1 MLFHGGVGADG
12 VALGDVW
19 LFAPDVQD
27 FQLVSPKTIVGFVPK
42 PKAMHACVDVGS
54 KVFFIGGAGADTH
67 GKQSAMHLDDSYAI
81 RLCNRKGGLVEGG
94 GPLGS
99 VHTTDRR

>member
-54 KVFFIGGAGADTH
+54 KVFFIGGAGANTH
-67 GKQSAMHLDDSYAI
+67 RKQSAMHLDI
-81 RLCNRKGGLVEGG
+81 RTPSGCVIVRGAWSRGRAVLGGVY
-94 GPLGS
+94 
-99 VHTTDRR
+99 TADRR